1 LSNTSPCESILVVTN
16 SHPDAELPCRGSISS
31 KSMLMR
37 ILIPTRQLREIRR
50 SHSCWCLAQ
59 APALPLSIGPTRE
72 CMPTGTSPFQ
82 AAAGRALETHLLWQ
96 RRRTNEL
103 LEQLPRP
110 SRVNHASIIS
120 SCCNRISRPPRTRRA
135 APMASAEPRPVR
147 WQSDPP
153 CASPRPLLD

>member
-1 LSNTSPCESILVVTN
+1 MVRLHAARTRLQPPRLSPRL
-16 SHPDAELPCRGSISS
+16 
-31 KSMLMR
+31 
-37 ILIPTRQLREIRR
+37 LREIRR
-50 SHSCWCLAQ
+50 RHSGWCLAQ
-59 APALPLSIGPTRE
+59 APALPLSIGPTCE

-110 SRVNHASIIS
+110 SRINHASIIS